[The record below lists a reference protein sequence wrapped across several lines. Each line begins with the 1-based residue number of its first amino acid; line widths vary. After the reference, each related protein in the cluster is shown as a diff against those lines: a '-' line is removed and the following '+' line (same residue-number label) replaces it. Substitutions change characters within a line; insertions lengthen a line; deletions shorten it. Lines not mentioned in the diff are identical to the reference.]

1 MESFSCRGRALE
13 RPESGGIR
21 RDVASAVPYEA
32 STETIRR
39 AGGESPPLH
48 RLSKRPSP
56 HYVNHPTKRKR
67 PGHHAGLFFC
77 PCHRAS
83 LCCRL
88 PRCRPPGD
96 CCVVVTNCGPRADPP
111 HRNAFPSAGSEW
123 RTGGADPLSLHRR
136 RSPQYRPRFRKRG
149 RHAQ

>member
-56 HYVNHPTKRKR
+56 HYVNHPRQKKKT
-67 PGHHAGLFFC
+67 
-77 PCHRAS
+77 
-83 LCCRL
+83 
-88 PRCRPPGD
+88 
-96 CCVVVTNCGPRADPP
+96 
-111 HRNAFPSAGSEW
+111 GS
-123 RTGGADPLSLHRR
+123 PR
-136 RSPQYRPRFRKRG
+136 RSFLLSMSSGVSLLSASTLSAAGRLLRRCYKLRPKG
-149 RHAQ
+149 RSAAP